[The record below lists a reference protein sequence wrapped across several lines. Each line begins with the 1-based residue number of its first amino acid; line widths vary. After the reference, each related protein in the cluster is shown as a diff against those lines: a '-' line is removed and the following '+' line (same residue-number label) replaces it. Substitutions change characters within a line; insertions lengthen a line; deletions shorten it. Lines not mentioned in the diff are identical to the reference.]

1 MERRKRRKSKDE
13 RELESFFE
21 GLNSDAARPAEKGQH
36 EFGQVKARRRIEY
49 VEKAD

>member
-21 GLNSDAARPAEKGQH
+21 GLNSDAARPADK
-36 EFGQVKARRRIEY
+36 
-49 VEKAD
+49 